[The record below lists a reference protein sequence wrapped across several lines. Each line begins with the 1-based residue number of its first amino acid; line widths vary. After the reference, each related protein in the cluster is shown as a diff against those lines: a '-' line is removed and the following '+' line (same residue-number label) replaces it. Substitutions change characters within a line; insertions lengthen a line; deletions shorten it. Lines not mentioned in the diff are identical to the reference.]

1 MKEKGA
7 WKVLPDNMA
16 STKVKGI
23 VIEAKDSKEKDKLA
37 TLYTLEG
44 GKLFVVFRGVR
55 SSKAKLKAAK
65 EIFTFAEFVVEE
77 TKAGNIVTD
86 ANIIDSFSP
95 LRQDLDKYYES
106 CSCLDILKKLSN
118 STADPALF
126 IEIIKTLK
134 AISYDGA
141 PKNYA
146 LVKLLI
152 TIFEN
157 MGYKLNF
164 DTCSSCKAKLTGR
177 RYLNLDYGEIVCAN
191 CRQMTAIEVAP
202 ETISALKILSATPYE
217 KLKTVKLGGHGEMK
231 ALNLLAENFEWRFGS
246 KFFMV

>member
-1 MKEKGA
+1 
-7 WKVLPDNMA
+7 MA

-23 VIEAKDSKEKDKLA
+23 VIESKDSKEKDKLA
-37 TLYTLEG
+37 TLYTLEE
-44 GKLFVVFRGVR
+44 GKFFVVFRGVR
-55 SSKAKLKAAK
+55 SAKAKLKAAK
-65 EIFTFAEFVVEE
+65 EIFTFAEIVVED

-86 ANIIDSFSP
+86 ANIIDAFSP
-95 LRQDLDKYYES
+95 LRQDLDKYYEA
-106 CSCLDILKKLSN
+106 CSCLDILKKISLSN
-118 STADPALF
+118 ADPALF
-126 IEIIKTLK
+126 IEIVKALK
-134 AISYDGA
+134 AISYDAA
-141 PKNYA
+141 PKNYS

-164 DTCSSCKAKLTGR
+164 ETCSSCRAKLTGK

-191 CRQMTAIEVAP
+191 CRQMTSIEVAP
-202 ETISALKILSATPYE
+202 ETVSALKILSSTPYE
-217 KLKTVKLGGHGEMK
+217 KLKSVKLGGNGEIK

>member
-1 MKEKGA
+1 
-7 WKVLPDNMA
+7 MA

-37 TLYTLEG
+37 TLYTLEE
-44 GKLFVVFRGVR
+44 GKFFVVFRGVR
-55 SSKAKLKAAK
+55 SAKAKLKAAK
-65 EIFTFAEFVVEE
+65 EIFTFAEFVIED

-86 ANIIDSFSP
+86 ANIIDTFSP
-95 LRQDLDKYYES
+95 LRQDLNKYYEA
-106 CSCLDILKKLSN
+106 CSCLDILKKIS
-118 STADPALF
+118 SSSADPALF
-126 IEIIKTLK
+126 IETIKALK

-141 PKNYA
+141 PKNYS

-164 DTCSSCKAKLTGR
+164 DACSSCRARLTGK

-191 CRQMTAIEVAP
+191 CRQMTSIEVAP
-202 ETISALKILSATPYE
+202 ETVSALKILSSTPYE
-217 KLKTVKLGGHGEMK
+217 KLKSVKLGGNGEIK